1 MFNIARVFVLYKPL
15 RFFSVMG
22 VLLLA
27 PGIVLALRFL
37 YYYLVDGGAGHIQ
50 SVILSAILIVSAM
63 IVFVAGVL
71 SDLIASNRIL
81 LEELRTRQLRS
92 EVEACRAGERDVAW

>member
-15 RFFSVMG
+15 RFFSAIA

-27 PGIVLALRFL
+27 PGVVLGLRFL
-37 YYYLVDGGAGHIQ
+37 YNYFFHGGAGQVQ
-50 SVILSAILIVSAM
+50 SLILSAILIVSAI

-71 SDLIASNRIL
+71 SDLTAANRIL
-81 LEELRTRQLRS
+81 LEELRMRQLRA
-92 EVEACRAGERDVAW
+92 EVEACRAKDRDVAA